1 MKSVFERIPFYL
13 VLAFLASC
21 STSNELV
28 FETMTLD
35 VDISPSMSSA
45 VGDLDQDGDLDVLVV
60 RKNDS
65 ASVFFNDGKGVFSKG
80 DQEFPPLHLTDP
92 IGVEFS

>member
-1 MKSVFERIPFYL
+1 MKPLFERIPFYF

-28 FETMTLD
+28 FEMIELD
-35 VDISPSMSSA
+35 VGFSPSMSSA
-45 VGDLDQDGDLDVLVV
+45 TGDLD
-60 RKNDS
+60 
-65 ASVFFNDGKGVFSKG
+65 NDGKGVFSKG